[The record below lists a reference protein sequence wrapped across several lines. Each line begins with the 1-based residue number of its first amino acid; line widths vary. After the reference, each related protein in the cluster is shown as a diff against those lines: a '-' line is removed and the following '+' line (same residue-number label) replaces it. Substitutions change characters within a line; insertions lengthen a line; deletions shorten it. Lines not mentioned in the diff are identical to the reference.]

1 MPLSPKIKLKNV
13 NKTSLSLPASPIYDC
28 VEDFSVLGPIYIID
42 GVSEIID
49 GVSEKSAL
57 YGHLNGNY
65 CRIP

>member
-1 MPLSPKIKLKNV
+1 M

-42 GVSEIID
+42 GVSE
-49 GVSEKSAL
+49 KSAL